1 MIEQCTAS
9 ESQESAMRSALH
21 EVDVPLTGD
30 TPGRSD
36 ETCTGSSSAPRPND
50 SEGWAVWTT
59 TGGRRR

>member
-1 MIEQCTAS
+1 
-9 ESQESAMRSALH
+9 MRSALH